1 MPKSDIPLPTD
12 AELEILNILWERG
25 HCTVREVHDVLNERK
40 PTGYTTVL
48 KQMQIMAEKG
58 IVRRDESQRAHV
70 YRPRLVQEQTQRHL
84 LGDLLN
90 RAFNGSAMKMVM
102 QALTTEKASAEELTQ
117 LRTLLDKFER
127 ES

>member
-1 MPKSDIPLPTD
+1 VPKSETRLPTD
-12 AELEILNILWERG
+12 AELEILNILWQRG
-25 HCTVREVHDVLNERK
+25 PCTVREVHDVLNERK

-48 KQMQIMAEKG
+48 KLMQIMAEKG
-58 IVRRDESQRAHV
+58 IVRRDERQRAHV

-84 LGDLLN
+84 LGDFLN

-102 QALTTEKASAEELTQ
+102 QALATKKASAEELSQ

-127 ES
+127 EG